1 MVPRSLRA
9 RTKLHNDEPMTG
21 GLPLLPCFPHPCSC
35 LLASH
40 PIRALFVHIP
50 RPPYLFDGFLD
61 SSLVID
67 LYYNKHFLSFFLCRQ
82 A

>member
-21 GLPLLPCFPHPCSC
+21 GLPIATLLPHPCRC

-40 PIRALFVHIP
+40 PYEPLYTS
-50 RPPYLFDGFLD
+50 PPHYLFDGFLD

-67 LYYNKHFLSFFLCRQ
+67 L
-82 A
+82 